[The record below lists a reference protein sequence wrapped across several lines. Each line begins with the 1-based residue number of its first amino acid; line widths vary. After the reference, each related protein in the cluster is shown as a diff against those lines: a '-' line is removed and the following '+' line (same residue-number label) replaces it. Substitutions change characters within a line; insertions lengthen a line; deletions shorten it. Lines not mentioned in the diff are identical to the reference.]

1 MLFRSSCLV
10 LSNEEQNF
18 LPEQVVLYQNYPN
31 PFNPLTKIR
40 FFLKNDAEAS
50 LTIYNA
56 NGKLILNLFEGFQSA
71 GNKLFSW
78 DGTNQSG
85 QKVTTGI
92 YIYRLDVNG
101 VAYNKKMIFIK

>member
-1 MLFRSSCLV
+1 MSYIKTILI
-10 LSNEEQNF
+10 
-18 LPEQVVLYQNYPN
+18 
-31 PFNPLTKIR
+31 PLTLDQNKI
-40 FFLKNDAEAS
+40 FQNDAEAS

-56 NGKLILNLFEGFQSA
+56 NGKLILNLLKDFKVQETSRLA
-71 GNKLFSW
+71 

-101 VAYNKKMIFIK
+101 VSYNKDDFYKIIIILF